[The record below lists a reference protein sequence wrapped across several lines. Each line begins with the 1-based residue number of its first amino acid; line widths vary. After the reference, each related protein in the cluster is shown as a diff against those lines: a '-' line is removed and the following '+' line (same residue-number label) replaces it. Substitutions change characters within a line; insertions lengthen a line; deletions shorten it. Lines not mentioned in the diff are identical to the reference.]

1 MQHACAPLT
10 TGLPHRGV
18 PECPTLRNRPCSGC
32 QGWKDSINSMN
43 QAITAES
50 RQAERRSRERA
61 AGCALPHRQV
71 LNAIDE
77 IGKEAS
83 LRQYLQLLDELPYR
97 KFELGSVDNA
107 CEVDALPLPSC
118 GFYEQILIL
127 GKEHPAQ
134 FASPVEQPR
143 VFPLCWAGFL
153 SREHLCS
160 ASSQAASD
168 GARHMHVHVQRDAHP
183 PPSLARK

>member
-1 MQHACAPLT
+1 
-10 TGLPHRGV
+10 
-18 PECPTLRNRPCSGC
+18 
-32 QGWKDSINSMN
+32 MN

-71 LNAIDE
+71 LNAVDKVGRE
-77 IGKEAS
+77 TSLGK
-83 LRQYLQLLDELPYR
+83 YLQILDELPNR
-97 KFELGSVDNA
+97 KFKLGSVDNA
-107 CEVDALPLPSC
+107 CEVDALSLPSC

-143 VFPLCWAGFL
+143 VFPLCCAVFL
-153 SREHLCS
+153 SREHLYS

-168 GARHMHVHVQRDAHP
+168 GARHMHVHVERDAHP
-183 PPSLARK
+183 PPSLARKAACVS

>member
-1 MQHACAPLT
+1 MTRQPGASRGCA
-10 TGLPHRGV
+10 RG
-18 PECPTLRNRPCSGC
+18 
-32 QGWKDSINSMN
+32 
-43 QAITAES
+43 
-50 RQAERRSRERA
+50 
-61 AGCALPHRQV
+61 AGGEKGADWALPHRQV

-77 IGKEAS
+77 VGREAS
-83 LRQYLQLLDELPYR
+83 LGQYLQLLDELPYR

-118 GFYEQILIL
+118 GFYEQIFIL

-143 VFPLCWAGFL
+143 VFSLCCAVFL
-153 SREHLCS
+153 SREHLYS

-168 GARHMHVHVQRDAHP
+168 GARHMHIHVQRDAHP
-183 PPSLARK
+183 PPSRARKSAFVS